1 MVTGWLKVLIFA
13 LLAMTFGAPLTGAA
27 MALFSSSYSGKA
39 VYELATRVS
48 AYDEWPDGNNS
59 GKCQASLIV
68 RHDNDSRSFGEDVV
82 LRSLGD
88 YRHQYVTVSIDA
100 IRASRLFKYPRAIS
114 GALNACADASL
125 LANICSRV
133 GRSIM
138 IDRSDRRN
146 IISALREAQRIT
158 ERASCTVIR
167 PDDAG

>member
-68 RHDNDSRSFGEDVV
+68 RHDNDSGSFGEDVV
-82 LRSLGD
+82 LRSLG
-88 YRHQYVTVSIDA
+88 DA